1 MTKNWF
7 DSIKESVRII
17 DNSKKEKEEGEVK
30 VSVDPFHKKEKE
42 ELLSLLS
49 QVGDSLSEQEEKVLD
64 VFLKTEG
71 HVCAKDLRE
80 KIDGGRELTVED
92 VEDALNK
99 FCRYGIAQKVRFND
113 GPLFFEH
120 LHLGQ
125 GHDHLIC
132 VKCGKIEEFFDPR
145 LEALQR
151 ELSQERGF
159 QPLAHRLVIQG
170 LCSRCRQVRQTVMP
184 LAMCAPGEKVTI
196 ARLVGGRC
204 ICSKLSAMGLNI
216 GQEVE
221 ILNNSGP
228 FIIKAKGTRLALGRG
243 LAQKV
248 LVSPRIEKG
257 NN

>member
-7 DSIKESVRII
+7 ESIKTIKGGIGIKDNTDKI
-17 DNSKKEKEEGEVK
+17 DDNLG
-30 VSVDPFHKKEKE
+30 VDLFHKKEKE
-42 ELLSLLS
+42 EFLSLLS
-49 QVGDSLSEQEEKVLD
+49 QVGDNLSEQEEKVLD

-71 HVCAKDLRE
+71 HISIEALKD
-80 KIDGGRELTVED
+80 KIDGGQGLSIED
-92 VEDALNK
+92 VENALEK

-113 GPLFFEH
+113 GPLYFEH

-125 GHDHLIC
+125 SHDHLIC

-159 QPLAHRLVIQG
+159 QPLMHKLVIQG
-170 LCSRCRQVRQTVMP
+170 LCSRCRQTRQTLMP
-184 LAMCAPGEKVTI
+184 LAMCASGEKVKI
-196 ARLVGGRC
+196 VKLVGGRC
-204 ICSKLSAMGLNI
+204 ICSKLSAMGLNV
-216 GQEVE
+216 GQEIEV
-221 ILNNSGP
+221 LNNSGP

-248 LVSPRIEKG
+248 LVSPI
-257 NN
+257 

>member
-7 DSIKESVRII
+7 ESIKESVGIK
-17 DNSKKEKEEGEVK
+17 DNKLEARSD
-30 VSVDPFHKKEKE
+30 VDLFHKKEKE
-42 ELLSLLS
+42 EFLSLLS

-64 VFLKTEG
+64 VFLRTEG
-71 HVCAKDLRE
+71 HVSIEALKD
-80 KIDGGRELTVED
+80 KIDGGETLSIKEVEN
-92 VEDALNK
+92 ALEK

-159 QPLAHRLVIQG
+159 QPLTHRLVIQG
-170 LCSRCRQVRQTVMP
+170 LCSRCSQVRQTVMP
-184 LAMCAPGEKVTI
+184 LAMCAPGEKVKITKI
-196 ARLVGGRC
+196 VGGRC
-204 ICSKLSAMGLNI
+204 IGSKLSSMGLNI
-216 GQEVE
+216 GQEIEV
-221 ILNNSGP
+221 LNNSGP

-248 LVSPRIEKG
+248 LVFNIYK
-257 NN
+257 